1 MQGIEQLLQQAQS
14 RKQLRDAARAAF
26 AALNSGERR
35 DLFAEFAEMVM
46 ADTSAQSAPMTSPAS
61 PASESVPIAQASST
75 AARSKID
82 KAEQLVMAHP
92 GITSREVG
100 ERIDQTPSTAA
111 STLSQLAERR
121 GTVEN
126 RNGGWYPVPKKR
138 GKGPSTVREA
148 IVEAMSD
155 GVPRGAGA
163 VYRAISE
170 RAPEANKNSI
180 NAQVHRMVTDGLL
193 VKHGDG
199 EHGAL
204 YVLAA
209 SVQKTEG

>member
-26 AALNSGERR
+26 AALTSGERR

-46 ADTSAQSAPMTSPAS
+46 ADTSAQPEPTTS
-61 PASESVPIAQASST
+61 ASSPMAPVAST
-75 AARSKID
+75 VTVARSKID
-82 KAEQLVMAHP
+82 RAEQLVMAHP

-100 ERIDQTPSTAA
+100 ERIDQTPSTAG

-126 RNGGWYPVPKKR
+126 RNGGWYPVMR
-138 GKGPSTVREA
+138 RRSKGPSTVRES

-155 GVPRGAGA
+155 GVPRGASA
-163 VYRAISE
+163 VYKAIAE
-170 RAPEANKNSI
+170 RDPDANKNSV
-180 NAQVHRMVTDGLL
+180 NAQVHRMVADGLL
-193 VKHGDG
+193 VKHSEG
-199 EHGAL
+199 EHGSL
-204 YVLAA
+204 YVLAPTSQEVA
-209 SVQKTEG
+209 K

>member
-26 AALNSGERR
+26 TALNSGERR

-46 ADTSAQSAPMTSPAS
+46 ADTSAQPEPTTSPAS
-61 PASESVPIAQASST
+61 EAAPIAQASPT
-75 AARSKID
+75 VARSKID
-82 KAEQLVMAHP
+82 RAEQLVMAHP

-100 ERIDQTPSTAA
+100 ERIDQTPSTAG
-111 STLSQLAERR
+111 STLSQLADRR

-126 RNGGWYPVPKKR
+126 RNGGWYPVLKKR
-138 GKGPSTVREA
+138 SKGPSTVRES
-148 IVEAMSD
+148 IIEAMSD
-155 GVPRGAGA
+155 GVPRGASA
-163 VYRAISE
+163 VYKAIAE
-170 RAPEANKNSI
+170 RDPDANKNSI

-199 EHGAL
+199 EHGSL
-204 YVLAA
+204 YVLAPTTQEVA
-209 SVQKTEG
+209 K

>member
-1 MQGIEQLLQQAQS
+1 VI
-14 RKQLRDAARAAF
+14 
-26 AALNSGERR
+26 
-35 DLFAEFAEMVM
+35 
-46 ADTSAQSAPMTSPAS
+46 
-61 PASESVPIAQASST
+61 
-75 AARSKID
+75 
-82 KAEQLVMAHP
+82 AHP

-100 ERIDQTPSTAA
+100 ERIDQTPSTAG

-126 RNGGWYPVPKKR
+126 RNGGWYPVLKKR
-138 GKGPSTVREA
+138 NKGPSTVRES

-155 GVPRGAGA
+155 GVPRGASA
-163 VYRAISE
+163 VYKAIAE
-170 RAPEANKNSI
+170 RDPDANKNSV

-199 EHGAL
+199 EHGSL

-209 SVQKTEG
+209 TTHEVAK